1 MGGQVYAQKVKKIG
15 MEAYIGKVIP
25 RYAFFSVIFCF
36 VFNSLIYTGT
46 QIIMKDAKHYDL
58 STPFDY
64 SVPFIPGWVLVYVI
78 CFGFWAANYIIITRE
93 GNEDWFKFATGDY
106 LSRVVCMV
114 FLYCCQQLIP
124 GQKLQGMELWKILC
138 VLFILQTLQPTFSHQ
153 YTVL

>member
-1 MGGQVYAQKVKKIG
+1 MRRRLKNWY
-15 MEAYIGKVIP
+15 EAYIGKVIP

-106 LSRVVCMV
+106 LSRVGLRGCRPPPVRGRRPD
-114 FLYCCQQLIP
+114 P
-124 GQKLQGMELWKILC
+124 GERGPDLGERQ
-138 VLFILQTLQPTFSHQ
+138 V
-153 YTVL
+153 